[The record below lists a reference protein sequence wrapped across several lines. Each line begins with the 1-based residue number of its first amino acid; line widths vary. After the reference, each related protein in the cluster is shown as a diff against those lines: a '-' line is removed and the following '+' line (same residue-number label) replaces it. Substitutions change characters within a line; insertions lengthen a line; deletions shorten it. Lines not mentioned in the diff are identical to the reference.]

1 MCSYTT
7 SYNSTFYRV
16 NHTVLLDYCQHI
28 QHFRHLV
35 KKVSIIMILRC
46 LLYQFVLT
54 SILMC
59 SGLDLS
65 EVYIMSTAPDEQC
78 HIGQDPCIT
87 LSHFA
92 ANFNS
97 YHNLTSN
104 MSLVFLPGNHSLQL
118 ELLATDISTISLH
131 SNSNSFLPT
140 KIKCEFLGSFDF
152 HSITWIH
159 IDGLEFMGCTFKFS
173 FVNQLIV
180 EETAFNGQEN
190 GTAIELF
197 ASIVKSIFSLN
208 LVGG

>member
-1 MCSYTT
+1 
-7 SYNSTFYRV
+7 
-16 NHTVLLDYCQHI
+16 
-28 QHFRHLV
+28 
-35 KKVSIIMILRC
+35 
-46 LLYQFVLT
+46 
-54 SILMC
+54 MC

-190 GTAIELF
+190 GTAVELF
-197 ASIVKSIFSLN
+197 ECTASIVKSIFSLN